1 MHRQGYSRRRVVLG
15 DPAMKLLST
24 LFLALF
30 TFASMHA
37 AGPGQQTGAGLDPA
51 VLLHPTP
58 DSWPTY
64 NGGYSGRR
72 FSTLTQIND
81 KNVKS
86 LSLAWLYQL
95 PNMGSLHQ
103 TCRVEM

>member
-1 MHRQGYSRRRVVLG
+1 
-15 DPAMKLLST
+15 MKLLST

-103 TCRVEM
+103 TSKIVR